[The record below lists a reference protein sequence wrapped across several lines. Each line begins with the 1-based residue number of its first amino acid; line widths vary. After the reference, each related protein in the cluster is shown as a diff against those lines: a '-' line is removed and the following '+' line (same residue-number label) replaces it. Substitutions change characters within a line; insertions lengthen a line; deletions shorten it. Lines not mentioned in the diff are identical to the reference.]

1 MRYWL
6 ILIIALVADQ
16 GSKWLAETRLSQV
29 ETIPLIKG
37 VFHLTYTQN
46 TGAAFSILRNQQML
60 LILVTSVV
68 MLMLTLWLVRLIPVP
83 GNEGL
88 KLSLIFI
95 LAGGI
100 GNLIDRVRLNYV
112 IDLFDFRLINYPIFN
127 VADCLIVVGTILLGW
142 LVIFRDV
149 KL

>member
-6 ILIIALVADQ
+6 IMIISLILDQ

-29 ETIPLIKG
+29 DTIPLIKG
-37 VFHLTYTQN
+37 VFHLTYTRN

-60 LILVTSVV
+60 LIIITSAV
-68 MLMLTLWLVRLIPVP
+68 MLMLALWLIRLVPQP
-83 GNEGL
+83 GNGAL
-88 KLSLIFI
+88 KIALMFI
-95 LAGGI
+95 LSGGI
-100 GNLIDRVRLNYV
+100 GNLIDRIRLNYV

-142 LVIFRDV
+142 LILFRDV

>member
-6 ILIIALVADQ
+6 LFIVALMADQ
-16 GSKWLAETRLSQV
+16 GSKWLAETRLSQMDTV
-29 ETIPLIKG
+29 PLIQG
-37 VFHLTYTQN
+37 VFHLTYTRN

-60 LILVTSVV
+60 LITITSLV
-68 MLMLTLWLVRLIPVP
+68 MLMLSLWLVKLVPQP
-83 GNEGL
+83 GNPGL
-88 KLSLIFI
+88 KVALICI
-95 LAGGI
+95 LAGGV

-142 LVIFRDV
+142 LVVFKDV